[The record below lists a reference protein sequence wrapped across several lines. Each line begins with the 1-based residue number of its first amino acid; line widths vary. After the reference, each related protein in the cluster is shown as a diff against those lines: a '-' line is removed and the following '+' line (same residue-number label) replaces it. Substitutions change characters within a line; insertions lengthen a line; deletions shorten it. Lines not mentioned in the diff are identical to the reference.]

1 MRATR
6 VSIDLG
12 ALRHNL
18 GVVRAQ
24 APQSRVM
31 AAIKANGYGHGLL
44 ETARTLTAAGVD
56 ALGVACIDEALQLRE
71 AGIDTPLT
79 LLEGFFHADEIPL
92 LLEQRLEPLLHQRW
106 QLEALAAYLPQ
117 YDFGGERLPVWLKL
131 DTGMHRLGYPAGWA
145 RELQAQVAANP
156 MLELRG
162 FMTHLACADERGS
175 PATAAQLKLFAEV
188 TEEMPGE
195 RAIANSAGV
204 LAWPESHADW
214 VRPGIMLYGVSP
226 FAASVG
232 ADHGLKPV
240 MGLSSRLIAVNRLKA
255 GEAVGY
261 GATWRAPEAMPVG
274 VVAVGYGDGYPRH
287 APSGTPVLVNGL
299 EAPLIGRV
307 SMDMI
312 TVDLRGQPE
321 ASIGAPVELWG
332 PNLPIE
338 RVAEAAGT
346 IGYELLCQVTARVH
360 RDIAGG

>member
-6 VSIDLG
+6 VSIDLN

-18 GVVRAQ
+18 GVVREC
-24 APQSRVM
+24 APQARVM
-31 AAIKANGYGHGLL
+31 AAIKANGYGHGLQS
-44 ETARTLTAAGVD
+44 TARILTEAGVD

-71 AGIDTPLT
+71 AGIDTPLI
-79 LLEGFFHADEIPL
+79 LLEGFFHADEIPQ
-92 LLEQRLEPLLHQRW
+92 LLEHRLQPLLHQRW

-131 DTGMHRLGYPAGWA
+131 DTGMHRIGYPAGWA
-145 RELQAQVAANP
+145 RELEAQVAANP

-162 FMTHLACADERGS
+162 FMTHLACADERDN
-175 PATAAQLKLFAEV
+175 PATEAQLALFTEV
-188 TEEMPGE
+188 TKGLAGE
-195 RAIANSAGV
+195 RGITNSAGV
-204 LAWPESHADW
+204 LAWPASHADW

-226 FAASVG
+226 FAGSSG
-232 ADHGLKPV
+232 ADHGLRSV
-240 MGLSSRLIAVNRLKA
+240 MTLSSQLIAVNRVKA

-261 GATWRAPEAMPVG
+261 GATWRAPESMPVG

-299 EAPLIGRV
+299 EVPLIGRV

-312 TVDLRGQPE
+312 SVDLRSQPE
-321 ASIGAPVELWG
+321 ASVGAPVELWG

-338 RVAEAAGT
+338 RVADAAGT
-346 IGYELLCQVTARVH
+346 IGYELLCQVTARV
-360 RDIAGG
+360 RREELGG